1 MKRVAIITGCAKGI
15 GKEIALSLARDG
27 YDIVGTYN
35 SSDISSVQRRIN
47 SIGVKGTFYKLDLRD
62 FNSIEKFYN
71 EVSTKYSHVD
81 ILVNN
86 AALSID
92 NEIEYKTK
100 DEFMN
105 VLEVN
110 LVAPFLLVKKFKNI
124 MDQGIVINISSTDGI
139 DTYQSLNIDYSA
151 SKAGL
156 INLTKSLSLAI
167 SNIKFYVICP
177 NWVSTESVMEMNPEY
192 LEKEMNRIGQYKLID
207 PKEVAL
213 KILFLIDSDYKSGS
227 VIVMEG

>member
-192 LEKEMNRIGQYKLID
+192 LENEMNRIGQYKLID

>member
-62 FNSIEKFYN
+62 LNSIEKFYN
-71 EVSTKYSHVD
+71 EVSTKYSHID

>member
-1 MKRVAIITGCAKGI
+1 MKRVAIITGCARGI